1 MAFRAKQLRMVLL
14 PLALASVGQAQA
26 VDTRE
31 VIIDRQVEL
40 AISPEHLG
48 HVLASPNRDFTLP
61 FVTQANSWW
70 VFAKPSAKVA
80 WVDKSYLQDPR
91 NIEVKTVYFDFDVD
105 VPLDPSAAMAQLS
118 VVKALPVTYLLVGHA
133 DEVGSD
139 AYNMQLS
146 VRRANNMREVLVRA
160 GIPAS
165 QIQTLGKG
173 NRILASLRNQA
184 LNRRVEVI
192 VRGDP
197 KTKAEVKKALV
208 IQAAR
213 ARQGRMEQD
222 ALRRTQQVRP
232 PQFPS
237 GAAPVAPEA
246 APRPQ
251 ANAPTRN
258 VQPSATQRALLPP
271 VRESQMNATNPFYDG
286 KEQ

>member
-1 MAFRAKQLRMVLL
+1 LRMVLL
-14 PLALASVGQAQA
+14 PLAVASVGQAQA

-61 FVTQANSWW
+61 YVTQASSWW

-118 VVKALPVTYLLVGHA
+118 VVKAFPVTYLLVGHA
-133 DEVGSD
+133 DEVGTD
-139 AYNMQLS
+139 AYNMHLS

-165 QIQTLGKG
+165 QIQALGKG
-173 NRILASLRNQA
+173 NRVLASLRNQS

-197 KTKAEVKKALV
+197 KTKAEVKK
-208 IQAAR
+208 
-213 ARQGRMEQD
+213 
-222 ALRRTQQVRP
+222 
-232 PQFPS
+232 
-237 GAAPVAPEA
+237 
-246 APRPQ
+246 
-251 ANAPTRN
+251 
-258 VQPSATQRALLPP
+258 
-271 VRESQMNATNPFYDG
+271 
-286 KEQ
+286 